1 MGTECEIILTCRA
14 IAYVRIHGTIKRT
27 DGEVAHNDK
36 YGVYCRGK
44 AMWECTFDGHSED
57 CILGDASCGVWM
69 VSLQKFGELLC
80 EGDCR
85 GVRYMLNVEPIISF
99 GG

>member
-1 MGTECEIILTCRA
+1 
-14 IAYVRIHGTIKRT
+14 
-27 DGEVAHNDK
+27 
-36 YGVYCRGK
+36 
-44 AMWECTFDGHSED
+44 MWECTFDGHSED